1 MSVPVQPP
9 QKKLTRSRTDK
20 KIAGVCAGFGE
31 YLDLDVALVRIL
43 WVIMAFFGGW
53 GVIAY
58 VVAWIIM
65 PEEPAPQAAAAASP
79 AAAPQAVPNP

>member
-1 MSVPVQPP
+1 MSVPVQQP

-31 YLDLDVALVRIL
+31 YLDLDVTLVRLL
-43 WVIMAFFGGW
+43 WIMIAFFGGW

-58 VVAWIIM
+58 IVAWIIM
-65 PEEPAPQAAAAASP
+65 PEEPAPQATAAVSP
-79 AAAPQAVPNP
+79 AAAPQAVPNH

>member
-43 WVIMAFFGGW
+43 WVIMAFFGG
-53 GVIAY
+53 
-58 VVAWIIM
+58 
-65 PEEPAPQAAAAASP
+65 
-79 AAAPQAVPNP
+79 